1 MSIRLGAGPGAK
13 QRRYLL
19 RAASTVARTGL
30 VRKGGSMS
38 RWLGLITASILLL
51 DVAAVPALSA
61 AGDRPGS
68 NPAGTD
74 SAAAVTARQGVCPPF
89 FLRDEAGRIINPIT
103 GENADQ
109 PYSPK
114 QTCGGAGCHNYD
126 LITQGFHFQQGA
138 DEQTTADQAARCQWA
153 STPGLYGGTWC
164 SPGPLYRSLAPKRNA
179 SGRTIDMTSFGLI
192 TAGCAKCHPGGGPLE
207 YDRDGYRYDER
218 MRDPAAGLTTGG
230 DNNFDGDYYKARW
243 SETGVLEADCLLCH
257 LPEYNF
263 AARNAQLDALNFR
276 WAPTAGAGLGEVT
289 GAVAKNETVAV
300 AYDASKFNPDGTLSP
315 HIVVSPR
322 NETCLACHAQPGWK
336 KRGANFRARTDV
348 HLRAGLR
355 CVDCHPAG
363 SRAIDPRV
371 RGREVHQFG
380 KGDDPGGQVRN
391 DLDNT
396 VRDCADCHTSGYLGA
411 PIAEHRNLPPL
422 HLERIACQTCHIP
435 ERVVMPIQVQASDVF
450 NPAPK
455 IPPGGKQL
463 WTFYGVDGDYR
474 NHYGYLE
481 MMGYDDKPTEPF
493 RPMLTLYKDKIYP
506 VNRVHT
512 AWPGIEEDGK
522 PGLAQPLMSD
532 IRKMWTTHRA
542 DPTKYP
548 RLAEI
553 TDDNGDGVI
562 EVNRPEEIDALIA
575 SVTQMLTETG
585 WPMEGKRVVW
595 VMNDRVY
602 TSGTQYHLIPKH
614 DWEASPYGNVHKY
627 SHDVYPAKAAL
638 GTKGCTECHAA
649 GSPFFF
655 AAALEYPFDEE
666 ARPVTRAQ
674 YELLGYRGRPR
685 DYTGVV
691 AATQTFF
698 RWLTIIVM
706 AALIGHIV
714 LDLVGRSRRGGP
726 VALPTGDQ
734 VGAQQMVQRF
744 NAHMLAQHFLLMVSV
759 IVLIVSAVFLFG
771 LRYPGA
777 AWAAALTGA
786 LGGVDFWRV
795 VHRCGAAL
803 LIITAAYHLVY
814 LIVHA
819 DGRRDFVLLLPR
831 WQDFRDF
838 GGNLL
843 WYLGLRRERPAFG
856 RFTYFEKFDYWAV
869 FWGCVIMI
877 GTGLA
882 MWFPALVRR
891 LVPSASPA
899 LFDAF
904 KEAHAHE
911 AVLALLAIA
920 IWHVYNVHLRPGR
933 FPGSLFWMHG
943 RISRAEMEHEHPAEL
958 RDGPRH
964 RANQSP

>member
-1 MSIRLGAGPGAK
+1 MNRRLRVTIPRA
-13 QRRYLL
+13 LL
-19 RAASTVARTGL
+19 FDLLVISGL
-30 VRKGGSMS
+30 
-38 RWLGLITASILLL
+38 
-51 DVAAVPALSA
+51 AV
-61 AGDRPGS
+61 AGDQPASSSTPASRGS
-68 NPAGTD
+68 
-74 SAAAVTARQGVCPPF
+74 AVVPPQGVCPSF
-89 FLRDEAGRIINPIT
+89 FLRDEAGRVINPVT

-114 QTCGGAGCHNYD
+114 QTCGASGCHNYGV
-126 LITQGFHFQQGA
+126 ITQGFHFQQGA
-138 DEQTTADQAARCQWA
+138 DERPTPDQAARCQWA

-207 YDRDGYRYDER
+207 YDREGYRYDER
-218 MRDPAAGLTTGG
+218 MRDPAAGLTPGG

-257 LPEYNF
+257 LPDYSF
-263 AARNAQLDALNFR
+263 AARGKQLDALNFR
-276 WAPTAGAGLGEVT
+276 WAPTAGAGLAKAT
-289 GAVAKNETVAV
+289 GAVAKNEAVTV
-300 AYDASKFNPDGTLSP
+300 AYDASRFNPDGTISP
-315 HIVVSPR
+315 NMAVSPR
-322 NETCLACHAQPGWK
+322 NETCLTCHAQPGWK

-348 HLRAGLR
+348 HLRAGMR

-371 RGREVHQFG
+371 QGREVHQFG

-411 PIAEHRNLPPL
+411 PIAEHRGLPPL
-422 HLERIACQTCHIP
+422 HLERIACQTCHMP

-450 NPAPK
+450 NPAPR

-463 WTFYGVDGDYR
+463 WTFYGVDGKFR

-493 RPMLTLYKDKIYP
+493 RPVLTLYKGKIYP

-512 AWPGIEEDGK
+512 AWPAIEEDGK

-532 IRKMWTTHRA
+532 IRKMWLTHQS

-553 TDDNGDGVI
+553 TDDNADGVI
-562 EVNRPEEIDALIA
+562 EVNRAAEIDALIA
-575 SVTQMLTETG
+575 AVTDMLRETK
-585 WPMEGKRVVW
+585 WPMDGKRVVW

-602 TSGTQYHLIPKH
+602 TSGTQYREIPKH
-614 DWEASPYGNVHKY
+614 EWEASPYGNVHKY
-627 SHDVYPAKAAL
+627 SHDVYPASAAL
-638 GTKGCTECHAA
+638 GVNGCGDCHAA
-649 GSPFFF
+649 EAPFFF
-655 AAALEYPFDEE
+655 AAALEYPFDSQGQ
-666 ARPVTRAQ
+666 PVKRAQ
-674 YELLGYRGRPR
+674 FELMRYRGTPR
-685 DYTGVV
+685 EYAGIV
-691 AATQTFF
+691 AATQAFF

-706 AALIGHIV
+706 VVLIGHIV
-714 LDLVGRSRRGGP
+714 LDLAGRSRRRTPAAQPIGADAGGEP
-726 VALPTGDQ
+726 
-734 VGAQQMVQRF
+734 MVQRF

-777 AWAAALTGA
+777 EWAAGLTGA

-795 VHRCGAAL
+795 VHRCGAVL
-803 LIITAAYHLVY
+803 LIVTAAYHLVY
-814 LIVHA
+814 IVVHA
-819 DGRRDFVLLLPR
+819 EGRRDFVLLLPCGR
-831 WQDFRDF
+831 DFREF
-838 GGNLL
+838 GANLL
-843 WYLGLRRERPAFG
+843 WYLGLRRERPQFG

-877 GTGLA
+877 GTGLV
-882 MWFPALVRR
+882 MWFPALVLR
-891 LVPSASPA
+891 LVPTGSAA

-911 AVLALLAIA
+911 AALALLAIA
-920 IWHVYNVHLRPGR
+920 IWHIYNVHLRPGR

-943 RISRAEMEHEHPAEL
+943 LMSRAEVLHEHPAEL
-958 RDGPRH
+958 KDGPRPH
-964 RANQSP
+964 ANQSV

>member
-1 MSIRLGAGPGAK
+1 MNVRVIHAISGVLFGGGLLVSSLAVAANQPTGAGRSAPGGAVS
-13 QRRYLL
+13 
-19 RAASTVARTGL
+19 AVAP
-30 VRKGGSMS
+30 S
-38 RWLGLITASILLL
+38 
-51 DVAAVPALSA
+51 P
-61 AGDRPGS
+61 
-68 NPAGTD
+68 
-74 SAAAVTARQGVCPPF
+74 GVCPPF
-89 FLRDEAGRIINPIT
+89 FLRDETGRIINPIT

-114 QTCGGAGCHNYD
+114 QTCGASGCHDYG

-138 DEQTTADQAARCQWA
+138 DERPTADQAARCQWA

-164 SPGPLYRSLAPKRNA
+164 SPGPLYRSLAPKQNA
-179 SGRTIDMTSFGLI
+179 SARTIDMTSFDLI

-218 MRDPAAGLTTGG
+218 MRDPAAGLTPGG

-257 LPEYNF
+257 LPEYSF
-263 AARNAQLDALNFR
+263 AARNKQLDALNFR
-276 WAPTAGAGLGEVT
+276 WAPTAGAGLAQVT
-289 GAVAKNETVAV
+289 GAAAKNESVTV
-300 AYDASKFNPDGTLSP
+300 AYDATRFSPDGTFAP
-315 HIVVSPR
+315 NMVVSPR
-322 NETCLACHAQPGWK
+322 NETCLICHAQPGWK
-336 KRGANFRARTDV
+336 KRGANYRARTDV

-363 SRAIDPRV
+363 SRATDPRV
-371 RGREVHQFG
+371 QGREVHQFG

-411 PIAEHRNLPPL
+411 PIAEHRGLPPL

-450 NPAPK
+450 NPAPR

-463 WTFYGVDGDYR
+463 WTFYGVDGNYR

-481 MMGYDDKPTEPF
+481 MMGYDNKPTEPF
-493 RPMLTLYKDKIYP
+493 RPVLALYQGKIYP

-512 AWPGIEEDGK
+512 AWPGIEEEGK
-522 PGLAQPLMSD
+522 PSLAQPLMSD
-532 IRKMWTTHRA
+532 VRKMWTTHLA

-548 RLAEI
+548 SLAKI
-553 TDDNGDGVI
+553 TDDNDDGMI

-575 SVTQMLTETG
+575 AVTDMLRETK
-585 WPMEGKRVVW
+585 WPLEGKRVVW

-602 TSGTQYHLIPKH
+602 TSGTQYREIARHE
-614 DWEASPYGNVHKY
+614 WEASPYGNVHKY
-627 SHDVYPAKAAL
+627 SHDVYPANAAL
-638 GTKGCTECHAA
+638 GVNGCSDCHAA

-655 AAALEYPFDEE
+655 AAAMEYPFDEQ

-674 YELLGYRGRPR
+674 YELLGYRGSLRE
-685 DYTGVV
+685 YTGAV
-691 AATQTFF
+691 AAVQTFF

-714 LDLVGRSRRGGP
+714 LDLVGRARRWTQ
-726 VALPTGDQ
+726 AATPTAGE
-734 VGAQQMVQRF
+734 AYPEQMVQRF
-744 NAHMLAQHFLLMVSV
+744 NAHALAQHFLLMISV
-759 IVLIVSAVFLFG
+759 IVLIVSAIFLFG

-786 LGGVDFWRV
+786 LGGVDFWRI
-795 VHRCGAAL
+795 VHRAGAAL
-803 LIITAAYHLVY
+803 LIAVAAYHLVY
-814 LIVHA
+814 VIIHA
-819 DGRRDFVLLLPR
+819 EGRRDFVLLLPR
-831 WQDFRDF
+831 GRDF
-838 GGNLL
+838 GDLGRNLL

-882 MWFPALVRR
+882 MWFPALVLR

-911 AVLALLAIA
+911 ALLALLAIA

-943 RISRAEMEHEHPAEL
+943 RMSRAEMEHEHPAEL
-958 RDGPRH
+958 RDRLH
-964 RANQSP
+964 SHANQNA

>member
-1 MSIRLGAGPGAK
+1 MIGRGMTAIAGALFSGA
-13 QRRYLL
+13 LL
-19 RAASTVARTGL
+19 CSWSAVAAPQAVPSGRAEHGRVDSPVAAS
-30 VRKGGSMS
+30 
-38 RWLGLITASILLL
+38 
-51 DVAAVPALSA
+51 P
-61 AGDRPGS
+61 
-68 NPAGTD
+68 
-74 SAAAVTARQGVCPPF
+74 GVCPPF
-89 FLRDEAGRIINPIT
+89 FLRDEAGRVINPVT
-103 GENADQ
+103 GENAEQ

-114 QTCGGAGCHNYD
+114 QTCGASGCHNYG

-138 DEQTTADQAARCQWA
+138 DEPPTADQAARCQWA

-164 SPGPLYRSLAPKRNA
+164 SPGPLYRSLAPKKNA

-192 TAGCAKCHPGGGPLE
+192 TAGCAKCHPGGGPME

-218 MRDPAAGLTTGG
+218 MRDPAAGLTPGG
-230 DNNFDGDYYKARW
+230 DNDFDGDYYKARW

-257 LPEYNF
+257 LPEYDF
-263 AARNAQLDALNFR
+263 AARNKQLDALNFR
-276 WAPTAGAGLGEVT
+276 WAPTAGSGLGTVT
-289 GAVAKNETVAV
+289 GAVAKNEAVTVK
-300 AYDASKFNPDGTLSP
+300 YDVSKFNPDGTMSP

-371 RGREVHQFG
+371 QGREVHQFG

-396 VRDCADCHTSGYLGA
+396 VRACADCHTSGYLGA
-411 PIAEHRNLPPL
+411 PIAEHRGLPPL
-422 HLERIACQTCHIP
+422 HLERLACQTCHIP
-435 ERVVMPIQVQASDVF
+435 ERVVMPIQVQVSDVF

-493 RPMLTLYKDKIYP
+493 RPVLALYKGKVYP

-512 AWPGIEEDGK
+512 AWPAIEEDGK

-548 RLAEI
+548 HLAEI
-553 TDDNGDGVI
+553 TDDNADGMI
-562 EVNRPEEIDALIA
+562 EVNRPAEIDALIA

-585 WPMEGKRVVW
+585 WPMDGKRVVW

-602 TSGTQYHLIPKH
+602 TSGTQYREIAKH
-614 DWEASPYGNVHKY
+614 EWEASPYGNVHKY

-638 GTKGCTECHAA
+638 GAKGCSDCHAA
-649 GSPFFF
+649 DSPFFF
-655 AAALEYPFDEE
+655 AMRLEYPFDEN

-674 YELLGYRGRPR
+674 HELMGYRGVPR
-685 DYTGVV
+685 VYTGAV
-691 AATQTFF
+691 AATRAFF

-714 LDLVGRSRRGGP
+714 LDVIGRSRRAAPAALATRGG
-726 VALPTGDQ
+726 A
-734 VGAQQMVQRF
+734 GADQMVQRF

-777 AWAAALTGA
+777 AWASRLTGA
-786 LGGVDFWRV
+786 VGGVGFWRV
-795 VHRCGAAL
+795 VHRCGAVL
-803 LIITAAYHLVY
+803 LIVAAAYHLVY
-814 LIVHA
+814 IIVHP
-819 DGRRDFVLLLPR
+819 DGRRDFGLLLPR
-831 WQDFRDF
+831 GRDF
-838 GGNLL
+838 ADFGRNLL
-843 WYLGLRRERPAFG
+843 WYVGLRRERPQFG

-877 GTGLA
+877 GTGLV
-882 MWFPALVRR
+882 MWFPAIVLR
-891 LVPSASPA
+891 LVPTAPPA
-899 LFDAF
+899 LLDAF

-933 FPGSLFWMHG
+933 FPGSLFWVHG
-943 RISRAEMEHEHPAEL
+943 RMSCAEMEQEHPAEL
-958 RDGPRH
+958 REIRLRAQPGVSEAGGRGEGPWCSGEGS
-964 RANQSP
+964 A

>member
-1 MSIRLGAGPGAK
+1 LA
-13 QRRYLL
+13 
-19 RAASTVARTGL
+19 RADSKEARTG
-30 VRKGGSMS
+30 VARKGGPVS
-38 RWLGLITASILLL
+38 RWLGVTVALILLL
-51 DVAAVPALSA
+51 DVSAASAWGA
-61 AGDRPGS
+61 AGDQSGS
-68 NPAGTD
+68 NPAGTGP
-74 SAAAVTARQGVCPPF
+74 SADVAPPHSVCPPF
-89 FLRDEAGRIINPIT
+89 FLRDEAGRIINPIA

-114 QTCGGAGCHNYD
+114 QTCGAAGCHNYD
-126 LITQGFHFQQGA
+126 RITQGFHFQQGA
-138 DEQTTADQAARCQWA
+138 DEQPTADQAARCQWA

-218 MRDPAAGLTTGG
+218 MRDPAAGLTPGG

-391 DLDNT
+391 DLDST

-411 PIAEHRNLPPL
+411 PIAEHRGLPPL

-435 ERVVMPIQVQASDVF
+435 QRVVMPIQVQASDVF

-463 WTFYGVDGDYR
+463 WTFYGVNGDYR

-493 RPMLTLYKDKIYP
+493 RPMLTLYKGKIYP

-553 TDDNGDGVI
+553 TDDNGDGMI

-585 WPMEGKRVVW
+585 WPMNGKRVVW

-655 AAALEYPFDEE
+655 AAALKYPFDQE

-706 AALIGHIV
+706 AALIAHIL
-714 LDLVGRSRRGGP
+714 LDFSGRLRRRPSESTISAPFSGTGP
-726 VALPTGDQ
+726 V
-734 VGAQQMVQRF
+734 MVQRF

-899 LFDAF
+899 LFDAL